1 MLLHNR
7 PYPDQRNVDLRWS
20 IADDSRSSGS
30 DHEIL
35 DWEVVKNQGEPIH
48 KTTTR
53 WDLRGFQVHGRS
65 PGGAGEEKGNPGGGE
80 EKMGGRG
87 GEKRR
92 AAGRTEEGMEEDAKW
107 IRDTAA
113 ETLDEFSKPRRVDS
127 ACDPNA
133 VGPRRSP
140 SSGKHWGKQ
149 DGPPD

>member
-7 PYPDQRNVDLRWS
+7 PYPDQRNADLRWS
-20 IADDSRSSGS
+20 ITDDSRSSGS

-35 DWEVVKNQGEPIH
+35 DWEVVKNQGEPTH

-53 WDLRGFQVHGRS
+53 RDLRDFERTD
-65 PGGAGEEKGNPGGGE
+65 GALDEQEKRKE
-80 EKMGGRG
+80 IRTEARKRWEDAAERRG
-87 GEKRR
+87 GPPAE
-92 AAGRTEEGMEEDAKW
+92 TEEGMEGDAKW

-113 ETLDEFSKPRRVDS
+113 DILDEFSKPRRVDS